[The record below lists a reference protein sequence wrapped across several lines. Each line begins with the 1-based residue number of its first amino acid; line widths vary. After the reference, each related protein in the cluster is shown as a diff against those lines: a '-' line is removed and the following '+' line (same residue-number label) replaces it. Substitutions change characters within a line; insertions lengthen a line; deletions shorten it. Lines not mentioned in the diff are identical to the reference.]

1 MSWLYPKGWAYDA
14 FVEDESPGAF
24 VASEDSE
31 MLCGGVS
38 PEEIGV
44 DHIDVP
50 SFVQRLNDLID
61 QVLTQDVMVELAG
74 SSYIEGESPD
84 LDFA

>member
-1 MSWLYPKGWAYDA
+1 MSRLYPKGWVYDA
-14 FVEDESPGAF
+14 FVEDESLAFGA
-24 VASEDSE
+24 SDDSE
-31 MLCGGVS
+31 VLCGGVS

>member
-1 MSWLYPKGWAYDA
+1 MSWVYPKGCFYDA
-14 FVEDESPGAF
+14 FVEDESIAF
-24 VASEDSE
+24 GVSDDSE
-31 MLCGGVS
+31 MLGGGVS

-84 LDFA
+84 IDFA

>member
-1 MSWLYPKGWAYDA
+1 MSWLYPKGWVYDA
-14 FVEDESPGAF
+14 FVEDESLAFGA
-24 VASEDSE
+24 SDDSE
-31 MLCGGVS
+31 MLYGGVS

-44 DHIDVP
+44 DHIDIP

-61 QVLTQDVMVELAG
+61 QVLTHDVMVELAG
-74 SSYIEGESPD
+74 SSYTEGESPD